1 MGGREGEGRV
11 SRRGGDKV
19 GNHAESE
26 EPTQGGTR
34 CWGGGK
40 GILRKKNQHN
50 QDGDGSRVM
59 LPEKSNQGRT
69 GRSPKKVSLDTP
81 RKCEPMSEGNLSAT
95 LHRKWPLFPGG
106 KDKKTKSAQPPPSLP
121 AEKEKEK
128 DNGPPAKNR
137 MAEGRQ
143 FGRSLGAVGGS
154 GRGGYPG
161 RGEGGME
168 GGYGEGGRLG
178 ERGGFMRPP
187 GGGSRGL
194 SSGAQIQSGREGFGR
209 GAGRGGGPRGAGS
222 SQSAGRREEH
232 MGDPAKGPEMLG
244 WGEKPGKGQRGRG
257 GGRGGRRGGDVGG
270 ETRGGRGNRER
281 SGAQKG
287 RKTRGSEPQLAG
299 NKE

>member
-1 MGGREGEGRV
+1 
-11 SRRGGDKV
+11 
-19 GNHAESE
+19 
-26 EPTQGGTR
+26 
-34 CWGGGK
+34 
-40 GILRKKNQHN
+40 
-50 QDGDGSRVM
+50 M

-81 RKCEPMSEGNLSAT
+81 RKCETMSEGNLSAT

-187 GGGSRGL
+187 GGGAAASAVEHRFRAEGKDSAEERG
-194 SSGAQIQSGREGFGR
+194 
-209 GAGRGGGPRGAGS
+209 
-222 SQSAGRREEH
+222 EE
-232 MGDPAKGPEMLG
+232 
-244 WGEKPGKGQRGRG
+244 
-257 GGRGGRRGGDVGG
+257 GGRGGQEARRAQDAVRNTW
-270 ETRGGRGNRER
+270 EILQRGLRC
-281 SGAQKG
+281 
-287 RKTRGSEPQLAG
+287 
-299 NKE
+299 